1 MRCSGEAEE
10 GSGESSGENLHPEM
24 PSQTRP
30 LPHHI
35 FFLFFQEGKLY
46 FLTSSPHEW
55 LCRAL
60 LMGSAKLWSPYGAIG
75 RKGGKL
81 ERTTRELCMIFF
93 DELIFQK
100 FHKS

>member
-1 MRCSGEAEE
+1 MGKQKRVLERAVGK
-10 GSGESSGENLHPEM
+10 
-24 PSQTRP
+24 
-30 LPHHI
+30 I
-35 FFLFFQEGKLY
+35 FILKCQAKHALCPTTSFFFFFQEGKLY

-55 LCRAL
+55 LCGAL
-60 LMGSAKLWSPYGAIG
+60 LMGSAKLWSPYGVIG

-93 DELIFQK
+93 DELIIQK

>member
-24 PSQTRP
+24 PSQT
-30 LPHHI
+30 LPMPHTI
-35 FFLFFQEGKLY
+35 FFLFFRRENY

-60 LMGSAKLWSPYGAIG
+60 LMGSAKMWSPYGAIG

-81 ERTTRELCMIFF
+81 ERTIRELCMIFF
-93 DELIFQK
+93 DELIIQK